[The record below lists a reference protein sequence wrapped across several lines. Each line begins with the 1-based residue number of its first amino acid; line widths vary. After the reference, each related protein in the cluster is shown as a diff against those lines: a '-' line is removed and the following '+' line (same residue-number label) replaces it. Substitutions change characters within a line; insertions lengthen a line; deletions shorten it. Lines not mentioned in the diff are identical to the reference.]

1 MDEFEIILDLSY
13 KKALELVEAA
23 LKHENFG
30 MITRIDVQKTMK
42 ANLGVDFRPYTILGA
57 CNPPIAHRALEHD
70 PRIGLLLPCNVS
82 VETTQEGKTLVR
94 IADPAQ
100 TINCSD
106 NNDPVLKE
114 IAEEMRKLLL
124 KVADLLRGDIHSVDE
139 HGKPWERL
147 SSLTD
152 L

>member
-1 MDEFEIILDLSY
+1 MDEFEIILDLPY
-13 KKALELVEAA
+13 RKALELVEAA
-23 LKHENFG
+23 LEHENFG
-30 MITRIDVQKTMK
+30 SITRIDVQKTMK
-42 ANLGVDFRPYTILGA
+42 AKLGIDFRPYTILGA

-82 VETTQEGKTLVR
+82 VETTSEGKTLVR

-100 TINCSD
+100 TITCIG
-106 NNDPVLKE
+106 NDDEVLQE
-114 IAEEMRKLLL
+114 IAEETRKLLL
-124 KVADLLRGDIHSVDE
+124 KVADLLRGDTHSLDE
-139 HGKPWERL
+139 NGKPWERL

>member
-1 MDEFEIILDLSY
+1 MDQFEIYLDLPY

-30 MITRIDVQKTMK
+30 AITRIDVQKTMK
-42 ANLGVDFRPYTILGA
+42 AKLGVDFRPYTIIGA

-70 PRIGLLLPCNVS
+70 PRIGLQLPCNVS
-82 VETTQEGKTLVR
+82 VETTPEGKTLIR

-100 TINCSD
+100 TIACSED
-106 NNDPVLKE
+106 NDQVLIE
-114 IAEEMRKLLL
+114 IADETRKLLM
-124 KVADLLRGDIHSVDE
+124 KVADLLRGDNHNGDE
-139 HGKPWERL
+139 NGKSWERL
-147 SSLTD
+147 NSLTD